1 MNLNKTTAH
10 QLDQIA
16 EHQLK
21 QIAEPQLSHQSAPL
35 KVWDAAIV
43 YIPFNEMAKLVYNP
57 KEHRFLK
64 GVLE

>member
-10 QLDQIA
+10 QLKQIA
-16 EHQLK
+16 EHRL
-21 QIAEPQLSHQSAPL
+21 AHQSAPL